1 MTIYLH
7 LSYLLS
13 AALFILGIKSMGN
26 VETARRGMNLAAIGM
41 LVAIAGTLMHKD
53 IVSYKLIIVALLIG
67 GTIGTL
73 MSLWIPMTAVPQRTA
88 LSHAGGA
95 LAATLI
101 GVAEYYRHGID
112 LGSLKLGMVGV
123 EVLIGGLTVTGS
135 LMAAAKLQ
143 ELLPGHPITFK
154 GQNYFNLSLIAIM
167 IGLVIVL
174 VFVPLMSTVFYLLL
188 ALALIFGVL
197 LVLPIGAADMPVV
210 IALLN
215 SYAGLT
221 DAAMGFMLDNR
232 IQIITGALDGAS
244 GFILAV
250 IMCKAMNRS
259 INNVLFGAFGSI
271 KAPIEMPAPSHAA
284 AATSAGPV
292 IKKLTPEQAGG
303 LFKNKAKS
311 VIVVPGYGMAAAQAQ
326 HAVREL
332 SDQLKAF
339 GISVKYAIHPVAGRM
354 PGHMNVLLAE
364 ANVPYTDLF
373 EMEDINGEFE
383 HTDIAIVI
391 GANDVT
397 NPAARTNPASPIY
410 GMPIL
415 DVDKAKTIIICKR
428 SMKPGFA
435 GIDNELYLHKNCWM
449 LFGDAKDS
457 ISKVVNALKDPNL
470 KALPVPAMEDTVS
483 GGPSVKQVSVDEAA
497 TLFKDAKRVIVVPG
511 YGMAAAQAQHIV
523 GEFAEMLKE
532 KNISV
537 KYAIHPVAGRMPG
550 HMNVLLAEAGV
561 PYTDLIEMDEINP
574 EFPDAD
580 VVLVIGANDITNPAA
595 RHDRKSPIYG
605 MPILD
610 VDKAKIV
617 IVCKRSMKP
626 GFAGIDNELYLYQN
640 TRMLFGDA
648 KDSIS
653 KVVDRLKTSF

>member
-1 MTIYLH
+1 MTIYLQ
-7 LSYLLS
+7 LAYLLS
-13 AALFILGIKSMGN
+13 AALFILGLKSMGN
-26 VETARRGMNLAAIGM
+26 VETARRGMNLAALGM
-41 LVAIAGTLMHKD
+41 LVAIVGTLMHKD
-53 IVSYKLIIVALLIG
+53 IVSYTWIIAGLLVG
-67 GTIGTL
+67 ATIGTL

-101 GVAEYYRHGID
+101 GVAEYYRYGID
-112 LGSLKLGMVGV
+112 LGNIKTVMASV

-154 GQNYFNLSLIAIM
+154 GQNYFNLSLFAVM
-167 IGLVIVL
+167 IGLVVAL
-174 VFVPLMSTVFYLLL
+174 VFVPAMSIIFYLLL
-188 ALALIFGVL
+188 ALTLVFGLL

-232 IQIITGALDGAS
+232 IQIITGSLDGAS

-259 INNVLFGAFGSI
+259 IKNVLFGAFGQVAVSVHTA
-271 KAPIEMPAPSHAA
+271 APVVADGKPA
-284 AATSAGPV
+284 
-292 IKKLTPEQAGG
+292 IKKIFAEEAAL
-303 LFKNKAKS
+303 LFRNAKK

-326 HAVREL
+326 HAVGEFAEI
-332 SDQLKAF
+332 LKSKNVS
-339 GISVKYAIHPVAGRM
+339 IKYAIHPVAGRM

-364 ANVPYTDLF
+364 AGIPYTDLI
-373 EMEDINGEFE
+373 EMEEINPEFPE
-383 HTDIAIVI
+383 ADIALVI
-391 GANDVT
+391 GANDIT
-397 NPAARTNPASPIY
+397 NPAARHDQKSPIY

-415 DVDKAKTIIICKR
+415 DVDKTRNIIVCKR

-435 GIDNELYLHKNCWM
+435 GIDNDLYLHKNCRM

-457 ISKVVNALKDPNL
+457 IAKIVSGLKDPNL
-470 KALPVPAMEDTVS
+470 KAAPAPTIEDTVS
-483 GGPSVKQVSVDEAA
+483 GSPSVKKVSVDEAA
-497 TLFKDAKRVIVVPG
+497 ALFRNAKKVIVVPG
-511 YGMAAAQAQHIV
+511 YGMAAAQAQHAV
-523 GEFAEMLKE
+523 GKFAEILKE
-532 KNISV
+532 KNISI

-561 PYTDLIEMDEINP
+561 PYTDLIEMEEINP
-574 EFPDAD
+574 EFPEAD
-580 VVLVIGANDITNPAA
+580 VALVIGANDITNPAA
-595 RHDRKSPIYG
+595 RYDRKSPIYG

-610 VDKAKIV
+610 VDKAKTV

-653 KVVDRLKTSF
+653 NVVERLKSS